1 MEQEDDFI
9 SINWKGLMSVIN
21 SEKIRIGIVIFI
33 FALIGVIVAK
43 TSRKEF
49 ISEGKILPEYK
60 KGSMSKLSGLASLAG
75 VDIGSAEGGDAVRPD
90 LYPDILKSTP
100 FFLSLMEQPVM
111 TKANKK
117 NVFKD
122 FYANKIEEQ
131 SWLTSFFKSPEKM
144 EILPHNSPNYLV
156 LSTKEDSRI
165 KDLQKR
171 ITTSLDKKTG
181 VLVISVK
188 MPDPVVAASI
198 ADYSMKYLV
207 NYVVEYKTAKA
218 KKDLDFYESQ
228 MAKAKNKFYTN
239 QTKKAQYSDQFEQS
253 YIRMK
258 SADLQRE
265 RIESDY
271 NISSGFYKTLAQQYE
286 QAKLKLQE
294 ETPVL
299 KVLDPP
305 YVPVQKSEPKS
316 ILILIG
322 YLALGTLIAF
332 IWALLRKGNYKQIIA

>member
-1 MEQEDDFI
+1 MEQKDDFI
-9 SINWKGLMSVIN
+9 SINWKGLVSVIN
-21 SEKIRIGIVIFI
+21 NEKIGIGIVTFI
-33 FALIGVIVAK
+33 FVLIGVIVVK

-49 ISEGKILPEYK
+49 ISEAKILPEYK
-60 KGSMSKLSGLASLAG
+60 KSSISKFSGLASLAG
-75 VDIGSAEGGDAVRPD
+75 VDLGSAEGGDSVRPD

-111 TKANKK
+111 TNTNKQI
-117 NVFKD
+117 VFGD
-122 FYANKIEEQ
+122 FYKQQIEEND
-131 SWLTSFFKSPEKM
+131 WLSKILASSEK
-144 EILPHNSPNYLV
+144 EILPHSSDKYLV
-156 LSTKEDSRI
+156 FSKKEHERI

-181 VLVISVK
+181 VLVIGVK

-198 ADYSMKYLV
+198 ANYSMKYLV
-207 NYVVEYKTAKA
+207 NYVVQYKTAKA

-228 MAKAKNKFYTN
+228 MAKAKNKFYTS

-316 ILILIG
+316 ILILLG

-332 IWALLRKGNYKQIIA
+332 VWALLRKSNYKQVFV